1 MPYSIVYLGNIVTTP
16 NSEQLYRALE
26 TLWRCYTQAPISSC
40 LERPDATMR
49 GGLRWFSCAAA
60 GADNRAI
67 LLGIDSEL
75 ASLLA
80 RDMFGGNQHQ
90 ISGAQVLDAIG
101 EMANI
106 IAGSVNTF
114 EGLEVGLQVPIK
126 LEDDQVMRCF
136 SDLELLAEVLIE
148 SEGLPC
154 YLAIT
159 EGNLGVRGEH

>member
-1 MPYSIVYLGNIVTTP
+1 MTTP
-16 NSEQLYRALE
+16 NSQQLYRALE
-26 TLWRCYTQAPISSC
+26 ILWRCYTQAPMSYC
-40 LERPDATMR
+40 EERPDSAMR
-49 GGLRWFSCAAA
+49 VGLRWFSCAAA

-67 LLGIDSEL
+67 LLGIDPEL
-75 ASLLA
+75 ASTLT
-80 RDMFGGNQHQ
+80 RDMFGGEHSQ
-90 ISGAQVLDAIG
+90 ITGAQVLDAIG

-106 IAGSVNTF
+106 IAGSVNTL

-148 SEGLPC
+148 SDGLPC

-159 EGNLGVRGEH
+159 DGDLGVGGEH